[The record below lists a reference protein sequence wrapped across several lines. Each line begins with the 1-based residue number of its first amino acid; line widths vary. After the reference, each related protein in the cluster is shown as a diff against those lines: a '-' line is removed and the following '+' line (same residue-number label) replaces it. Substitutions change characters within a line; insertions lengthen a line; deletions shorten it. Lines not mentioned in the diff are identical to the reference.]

1 MGPVSVFTVV
11 VGWGVANFNIFL
23 QLGSSNLSQCIIFYK
38 FIPQLVRK
46 LLVGFSS

>member
-23 QLGSSNLSQCIIFYK
+23 QLGSNLAQCIIFYK